1 MNFTNILTLLSA
13 LSTSVIGADMG
24 DGLAMTAPAVG
35 TADAPSDGGHG
46 HVHEVC
52 PVEYEAIDS
61 CLRGLR
67 VDDALMQGLETALE
81 ECIED
86 PALGAPLP
94 ELLSMGNNVVCHAVC
109 GRVDTCIGTA
119 MSTMAAMGINANS
132 CCPLYYAGVNCFMP
146 KASDQLAGCECQP
159 PTALP
164 TSFGLV
170 ASILKKNLRA

>member
-46 HVHEVC
+46 CPHHVHEVC
-52 PVEYEAIDS
+52 PVEYQAIDS
-61 CLRGLR
+61 CLRG
-67 VDDALMQGLETALE
+67 VGVNDALMQGLETALE

-86 PALGAPLP
+86 PALGATLP
-94 ELLSMGNNVVCHAVC
+94 ELLSMGNNVVCEAVC
-109 GRVDTCIGTA
+109 GSVNTCIREA

-132 CCPLYYAGVNCFMP
+132 CCPLYYAGVNCFVP
-146 KASDQLAGCECQP
+146 TASDELADCVCEP
-159 PTALP
+159 PMALP
-164 TSFGLV
+164 KEES
-170 ASILKKNLRA
+170 